1 MAKFCTQCGRP
12 LKDGEICT
20 CQQKKNNAAK
30 MEYTAPE
37 QKDNSNATG
46 LDNAQ
51 QSAGYFDANGWNA
64 GAGASAGKTDAGSGQ
79 QGQAGPAPENTQ
91 AGTARG
97 NTQAGTARGNAQ
109 TSTAR
114 GNTQAGNGTDSNTF
128 TYSFSTADW
137 VPFGKLLGFGESEKN
152 DVTGC
157 FERGKKIVPELV
169 APCEQEIPVK
179 QYDICNARSKIRGLW
194 QEGRL
199 QVTNK
204 RILFRMSGRSWIG
217 RVMDY
222 KEFNIDEVAGISIS
236 NGVRFGLFDF
246 IIGLLIAAV
255 IILLFGARFGI
266 EVAFSSSSIFR
277 GLMFL
282 IANIG
287 GLAAIG
293 SFFIVKKKY
302 FIKLLIMSL
311 ATGLLTMSVIA
322 TRSAFLHGFSSFLS
336 ILSVIL
342 TIVSLFLFSLKP
354 SMSIMVQT
362 KCESAAPICIL
373 SPRSVVSVTE
383 VLPGDDADIA
393 IEELG
398 SMIMDIQKL
407 GDYGIK
413 KWKED

>member
-37 QKDNSNATG
+37 QKDNSNTAG
-46 LDNAQ
+46 PNNEQ

-64 GAGASAGKTDAGSGQ
+64 GAGASMGKTDAGPGQ
-79 QGQAGPAPENTQ
+79 QG
-91 AGTARG
+91 
-97 NTQAGTARGNAQ
+97 
-109 TSTAR
+109 
-114 GNTQAGNGTDSNTF
+114 QAGNGTDSNTF

-194 QEGRL
+194 QEGHL

-217 RVMDY
+217 RAMDY

-236 NGVRFGLFDF
+236 NGVRFSIFDF
-246 IIGLLIAAV
+246 IIGLLISCV

-282 IANIG
+282 ISNIG

-322 TRSAFLHGFSSFLS
+322 TRSVFLHGFSSFLS

-342 TIVSLFLFSLKP
+342 TIVSLFLFALKP

-398 SMIMDIQKL
+398 SMIMDIQKF

>member
-37 QKDNSNATG
+37 QKDNSNAAG

-64 GAGASAGKTDAGSGQ
+64 GAGASMGKTDAGSGQ
-79 QGQAGPAPENTQ
+79 QG
-91 AGTARG
+91 
-97 NTQAGTARGNAQ
+97 
-109 TSTAR
+109 
-114 GNTQAGNGTDSNTF
+114 QAGNGTDSNTF

-222 KEFNIDEVAGISIS
+222 KEFNIDEVAGLSIS

-362 KCESAAPICIL
+362 KCESAVPICIL

>member
-20 CQQKKNNAAK
+20 CQKEKNNTVK

-37 QKDNSNATG
+37 QKDNSNAAG

-79 QGQAGPAPENTQ
+79 QGQAGPAP
-91 AGTARG
+91 G
-97 NTQAGTARGNAQ
+97 NTQAG
-109 TSTAR
+109 TAR

-194 QEGRL
+194 QEGHL

-222 KEFNIDEVAGISIS
+222 KEFNIDEVAGLSIS

>member
-20 CQQKKNNAAK
+20 CQKEKNNTVK

-37 QKDNSNATG
+37 QKDNSNAG
-46 LDNAQ
+46 GPDNAQ

-79 QGQAGPAPENTQ
+79 QGQAGPAP
-91 AGTARG
+91 G
-97 NTQAGTARGNAQ
+97 NTQAG
-109 TSTAR
+109 TAR

-194 QEGRL
+194 QEGHL

-222 KEFNIDEVAGISIS
+222 KEFNIDEVAGLSIS

>member
-1 MAKFCTQCGRP
+1 
-12 LKDGEICT
+12 
-20 CQQKKNNAAK
+20 

-37 QKDNSNATG
+37 QKDNSNTAG
-46 LDNAQ
+46 PNNEQ

-64 GAGASAGKTDAGSGQ
+64 GAGASMGKTDAGSGQ
-79 QGQAGPAPENTQ
+79 QG
-91 AGTARG
+91 
-97 NTQAGTARGNAQ
+97 
-109 TSTAR
+109 
-114 GNTQAGNGTDSNTF
+114 QAGNGTDSNTF

-179 QYDICNARSKIRGLW
+179 QYDICNARSKIRGVW
-194 QEGRL
+194 QEGHL

-217 RVMDY
+217 RAMDY

-236 NGVRFGLFDF
+236 NGVRFSIFDF
-246 IIGLLIAAV
+246 IIGLLISCV

-282 IANIG
+282 ISNIG

-322 TRSAFLHGFSSFLS
+322 TRSVFLHGFSSFLS

-342 TIVSLFLFSLKP
+342 TIVSLFLFALKP

-398 SMIMDIQKL
+398 SMIMDIQKF